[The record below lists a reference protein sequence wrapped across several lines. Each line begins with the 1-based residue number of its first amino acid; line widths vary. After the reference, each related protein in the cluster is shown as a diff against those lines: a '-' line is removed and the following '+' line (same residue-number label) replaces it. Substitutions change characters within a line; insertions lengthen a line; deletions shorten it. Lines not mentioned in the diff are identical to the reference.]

1 VVTANVVDQA
11 RAAYDRNAWRE
22 ARDLFAAA
30 DDLGPEDLERLAF
43 SAYLTGQ
50 RDSAAEALEK
60 AHHAFIESHSV
71 ARGARCAFWLGM
83 ILMQRGDH
91 ARGGGWF
98 ARAQHILDEQSLD
111 CVELGYLRV
120 PAGLHAL
127 ASRDHD
133 ASYRTFADIK
143 AHADRFGDVDLRALG
158 MLGQGQSL
166 IARGDAIEGL
176 AMLDETMVAVTTGEV
191 SPIIAGI
198 IYCATIIACREA
210 FDVRR
215 AQEWTSELSRWCATH
230 QDLKP
235 YRGQCLVH
243 RSEIMQLRGDWA
255 DAMDEAQRAREHLAK
270 PAGDPVLGMALYQQ
284 AELLRLRGELN
295 GAEVCYRDAG
305 DSGHPIQPGMALL
318 RLAQG
323 RIEDASAAIQRALS
337 ETEGPVERSKM
348 LAAFVEIRLASGDVE
363 SARSA
368 TDELESVAA
377 AFDSPYLQ
385 AVVEY
390 ARGSVLLAQGDSAS
404 ACGAL
409 RRAWAEWYELD
420 APYEAARVRLQ
431 MAAAY
436 RQLGDH
442 DTADMELDAARRV
455 FEQLGAAPDLD
466 QLRQL
471 ARPEHVPP
479 AGGLTAREVEVLR
492 LLATGATNREIAD
505 VLVISEHTARRHL
518 QNIFAKIDV
527 SSRAA
532 ATAYAYEH
540 GLV

>member
-1 VVTANVVDQA
+1 VVTVNVVDQA
-11 RAAYDRNAWRE
+11 REAFDRNAWRE
-22 ARDLFAAA
+22 AHDLFTAT

-43 SAYLTGQ
+43 AAYLTGQ
-50 RDSAAEALEK
+50 ADSAADALER
-60 AHHAFIESHSV
+60 AHHSFIESGAV
-71 ARGARCAFWLGM
+71 ARGVRCAFWLGM
-83 ILMQRGDH
+83 TLMQRGDH

-120 PAGLHAL
+120 PAALQAL
-127 ASRDHD
+127 ASGDHETSFR
-133 ASYRTFADIK
+133 AFADIT
-143 AHADRFGDVDLRALG
+143 AHADRFGDPNLRALG

-166 IARGDAIEGL
+166 IARGDATEGM

-198 IYCATIIACREA
+198 VYCATIIACRDA
-210 FDVRR
+210 FDIRR
-215 AQEWTSELSRWCATH
+215 AREWTSELSRWCATH

-255 DAMDEAQRAREHLAK
+255 DAMDEVQQARDHLAK

-284 AELLRLRGELN
+284 AELLRLRGELDQ
-295 GAEVCYRDAG
+295 AEVCYREAG
-305 DSGHPIQPGMALL
+305 DWGHPIQPGMALL

-323 RIEDASAAIQRALS
+323 RTEDASAAIHRALN
-337 ETEGPVERSKM
+337 ETEGPVERSRV
-348 LAAFVEIRLASGDVE
+348 LAAYVEIRLAVGDVE

-368 TDELESVAA
+368 TDELEHTAA
-377 AFDSPYLQ
+377 TFDSPYLR
-385 AVVEY
+385 AVVGY
-390 ARGSVLLAQGDSAS
+390 ARGSVLLADGDPAA

-409 RRAWAEWYELD
+409 RRAWVAWYDLD
-420 APYEAARVRLQ
+420 APYEAARVRVR
-431 MAAAY
+431 MAAAC

-466 QLRQL
+466 RLRQL
-471 ARPEHVPP
+471 ARPEDVPP

-518 QNIFAKIDV
+518 QNIFVKIDV